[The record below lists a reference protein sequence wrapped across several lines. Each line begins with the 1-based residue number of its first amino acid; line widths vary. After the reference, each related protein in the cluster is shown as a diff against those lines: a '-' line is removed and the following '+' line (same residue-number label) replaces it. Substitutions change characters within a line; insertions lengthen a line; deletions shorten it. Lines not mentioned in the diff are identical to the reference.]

1 MNTSSSKLDDF
12 GVIIACCFQDYLLAK
27 GACASVR
34 HFLGDVP
41 ICLLV
46 DGTFSTKSIEKA
58 YDAIVINRNTIKID
72 VLRERSFGWGT
83 TRLIAFWESP
93 WQHFLILD
101 ADTNIWGNV
110 LKFADFENYDVI
122 MDEPNYN
129 YPDEE
134 IIEYFFE
141 IDEMEKHFPD
151 FDWRSHRT
159 QYCCPGVYFAS
170 RDAFPLEEYVE
181 VLDFIDRYP
190 HIFKYGDMGFLNF
203 MLWRAADAGKIRV
216 GNADF
221 QILAPNYG
229 KEALEK
235 RCLITD
241 SGPVVKDDDA
251 AIIHWCGD
259 KPLMSTSKTYADPM
273 KFSRRKCLQ
282 AENGLTGMPADLW
295 LQWEDF
301 YSTSIKYKNKAQ
313 KKLKKLLKS

>member
-1 MNTSSSKLDDF
+1 MNSSLSVPDDF
-12 GVIIACCFQDYLLAK
+12 GVIIACCFQDYFLAK
-27 GACASVR
+27 GVCASAR

-41 ICLLV
+41 LCLLV
-46 DGTFSTKSIEKA
+46 DGTFSTQSLEETYNVTI
-58 YDAIVINRNTIKID
+58 INHNTVKND

-93 WQHFLILD
+93 WEYFLILD

-122 MDEPNYN
+122 MDEPNCN

-134 IIEYFFE
+134 IIEYFFDIE
-141 IDEMEKHFPD
+141 GIEKHFPN

-159 QYCCPGVYFAS
+159 QYCCPGVYFA
-170 RDAFPLEEYVE
+170 RRGIFTLEEYIE
-181 VLDFIDRYP
+181 ILDFTDRYP

-203 MLWRAADAGKIRV
+203 MLWRGADAGKIRV

-229 KEALEK
+229 KQAMKNRFPVEK
-235 RCLITD
+235 T
-241 SGPVVKDDDA
+241 GPMVKDNDA
-251 AIIHWCGD
+251 AILHWCGD

-273 KFSRRKCLQ
+273 NFSRRKFV
-282 AENGLTGMPADLW
+282 ENERGLTGIPADLW
-295 LQWEDF
+295 LQWEDS
-301 YSTSIKYKNKAQ
+301 YSTFIKYKNKAR
-313 KKLKKLLKS
+313 KKIRKFLG